1 MARNWK
7 GERDWWLD
15 HFYQRL
21 PGARRRSSHQELKV
35 GDYMAIP
42 LPTNVPTPLAW
53 PCLIWRWALDSN
65 GYGRLGGKGAHVMA
79 YGLSRGKEVG
89 SELSILHL
97 CHRPFCAQPAHLYE
111 GTAKQNSEDRHAVG
125 SELHTYRTWEV
136 LGDRWNRATTDYYWD
151 APLVEA
157 VSPGFVSSQT
167 LECPHRFVRPAGGAT
182 LCANCSQ
189 TGPESFAGGHREP
202 CTMPDPVGSP
212 RLCRCQTDPCCCK
225 SCLLQLLG
233 PAQLAYERAGN
244 TIDGPLN
251 ECIPALIQDNGEPL
265 SKEKA
270 QRIREHLT
278 RQTVDQK
285 LRSSR
290 NLPIPSE
297 LTTTISLV

>member
-21 PGARRRSSHQELKV
+21 PGAQRRLSHQELNV
-35 GDYMAIP
+35 RDHVAIP
-42 LPTNVPTPLAW
+42 LPTNLPTPLAW

-157 VSPGFVSSQT
+157 VSSGFVSSQT

-189 TGPESFAGGHREP
+189 TGPESFLVVIGSLARCLTQSVRPGSAGAKP
-202 CTMPDPVGSP
+202 TQV
-212 RLCRCQTDPCCCK
+212 L
-225 SCLLQLLG
+225 LLQLLG

-265 SKEKA
+265 SKVKA

-278 RQTVDQK
+278 RQTVDHIEK
-285 LRSSR
+285 SCFFRPASMVCVRFSCSAL
-290 NLPIPSE
+290 IA
-297 LTTTISLV
+297 